1 MAPREKKAINSEY
14 TLENFTSASWLMH
27 MWYEHKFHPNT
38 YAMILPV
45 EEPHL
50 CRFLVRVDVHGA
62 GAATSQTAT
71 RMKLEDASH
80 ALSSYYKRQE
90 TIRPIHFGTQV

>member
-1 MAPREKKAINSEY
+1 MAPRGREVKPQY
-14 TLENFTSASWLMH
+14 TLEDFTNTGWLMH

-45 EEPHL
+45 EERHL

-71 RMKLEDASH
+71 RMKLEDAAS
-80 ALSSYYKRQE
+80 ALSSCYKRPE
-90 TIRPIHFGTQV
+90 AVRPIHFGTQV